1 MAAIT
6 GIMADRVAGCEST
19 EPAKTSRQAGHELP
33 PVGSQA
39 GETVSDVELLGTA
52 AIAHTCGVNLGTLKT
67 AFAG

>member
-39 GETVSDVELLGTA
+39 GETVSGKKQNTQRKGEA
-52 AIAHTCGVNLGTLKT
+52 NAHVDHCP
-67 AFAG
+67 F